1 MGIRG
6 QLTLLVPGIVALALA
21 GMTWFES
28 QREQAEMLEDFRFR
42 NVKVLQ
48 SIGLTAAVQIAQ
60 NDISGLDTLISHLTE
75 SMGEREMKELAVLDD
90 SGRVLAHSQ
99 PALFNTQATDDFSR
113 VAILTDGP
121 SWRHDGDVY
130 RVSAPAVSGVRWGT
144 VTATYSLARLEAQA
158 ARTRTRLAM
167 TSLGIFFFLGAVLFF
182 GLDRLVVRPVR
193 TLQQAVRRMGEG
205 HLTTRV
211 PPLRGSELKELTD
224 TINKMATALQVQRE
238 TLEHAVEARTREL
251 QEANARLTQLAVT
264 DGLTGVNNHR
274 RFQEAIHAEI
284 LRAERHQRPMG
295 VLMLDVDFFK
305 RVNDAMGHPA
315 GDELLRRLAA
325 VLGLELRQTDLI
337 ARYGGEE
344 FAVLLPETTKSEA
357 MQVAE
362 RMREA
367 VEVKINSGTTTWP
380 QKITVSV
387 GVATFPEDGKTAEAV
402 LSAADQALYVAKRAG
417 RNRVIG
423 ARSGGSIT

>member
-21 GMTWFES
+21 AMTFFETK
-28 QREQAEMLEDFRFR
+28 REEAEMLEDFRFR

-48 SIGLTAAVQIAQ
+48 SIGLTTAVQIAQ

-75 SMGEREMKELAVLDD
+75 SMGERDMKELAVLDD
-90 SGRVLAHSQ
+90 TGRVLAHSK
-99 PALFNTQATDDFSR
+99 PALFNTVATDDFSR
-113 VAILTDGP
+113 IAIFTDGP
-121 SWRHDGDVY
+121 SWEHDGDMY
-130 RVSAPAVSGVRWGT
+130 RVSAPAVSGIRWGT
-144 VTATYSLARLEAQA
+144 VTATYSLSRLEAA
-158 ARTRTRLAM
+158 AERTRNRLAM
-167 TSLGIFFFLGAVLFF
+167 TSLLLFLFIGAILFF
-182 GLDRLVVRPVR
+182 GLDQLVVRPVR

-211 PPLRGSELKELTD
+211 PPLQGSELKELTD
-224 TINKMATALQVQRE
+224 TINKMAGALQAQRE
-238 TLEHAVEARTREL
+238 TLEHAVEARTKEL
-251 QEANARLTQLAVT
+251 QEANLRLTQLAVT

-274 RFQEAIHAEI
+274 RFQEALHAEI

-295 VLMLDVDFFK
+295 VLMFDVDFFK
-305 RVNDAMGHPA
+305 RVNDTMGHPA

-325 VLGLELRQTDLI
+325 VLGQDLRQTDLI

-367 VEVKINSGTTTWP
+367 VEETINSGNTTWP

-387 GVATFPEDGKTAEAV
+387 GVATFPEDGKSAEAV
-402 LSAADQALYVAKRAG
+402 LSAADQAMYVAKRAG

-423 ARSGGSIT
+423 ARGGGAIA